1 MRIFTITLL
10 LAAAINLLG
19 QSATDK
25 LELRAHHVAAS
36 VGNLDRA
43 IKWYHDK
50 LGFKV
55 ILHQK
60 LGTDGEIAWLTIP
73 RFRIDLIQRKGS
85 QPPPRPKDHMLV
97 QSWGHVVFA
106 VDDVDRAFAIL
117 KARGVYLPEPVS
129 TNEALHI
136 RTCHFP
142 DSEGNWLEI
151 YQDLGPSKDKLR
163 KEK

>member
-1 MRIFTITLL
+1 MRKSTITLL
-10 LAAAINLLG
+10 VAAAIRLSA

-43 IKWYHDK
+43 IKWYHEK
-50 LGFKV
+50 LGFKL
-55 ILHQK
+55 ILRQK
-60 LGTDGEIAWLTIP
+60 LGNDGEIAWLTIP
-73 RFRIDLIQRKGS
+73 GFRIDLIQRKGS
-85 QPPPRPKDHMLV
+85 HPPPRPGDHMLI
-97 QSWGHVVFA
+97 QSWGHLVFA
-106 VDDVDRAFAIL
+106 VDDVDRAWAIL

-136 RTCHFP
+136 KTSHFP

-151 YQDLGPSKDKLR
+151 YQDIGRSKNTQRGDK
-163 KEK
+163 